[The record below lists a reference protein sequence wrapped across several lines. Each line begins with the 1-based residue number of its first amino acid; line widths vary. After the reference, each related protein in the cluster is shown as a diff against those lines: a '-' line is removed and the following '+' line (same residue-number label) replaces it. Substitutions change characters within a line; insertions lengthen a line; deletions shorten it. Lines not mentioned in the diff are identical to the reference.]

1 MRGDVRGLL
10 TAACLAALSSFLV
23 PSAASAAF
31 SVSGFSATTVKADD
45 SIYTQAGGVPD
56 RGITTTTFSG
66 NPLAGEVIRNLRVD
80 VPPGVITSIA
90 SVPTCDNAIAATVPD
105 RLADRGDHALRERR
119 RQPAV
124 HRRAAPAL
132 QHDAAAGPDL
142 RVRLLA
148 PDEHAR
154 EDPGRGP
161 LERGLRDVLRAQ
173 RHPRAGRRQSDH
185 PVDHADVLR
194 QPGRPRRRRDER
206 AVRAPPDVLRPAVHD
221 QVTAQA
227 WNGAVATATD
237 TTPTGATGCDQVP
250 FSPSLS
256 VTPSTTQRDSPAGAD
271 VTVNLPDVPDPAQ
284 IGQSHVRDTAVTLP
298 EGMTINPSVANGLQ
312 TCSDAQ
318 FGKGTT
324 NPVACPDAAK
334 VGTSKIVSA
343 AVPLPLTGSVW
354 LGEPQPGNQYR
365 LFLQA
370 TGAGVDTRLIGSV
383 TADPQTGRLTTTFAD
398 TPQTPFTEFTISMTA
413 GPRAV
418 FATPLACGP
427 GQSTSTLTPW
437 SGQANGTPS
446 ATTAPFD
453 SDGAGGACSGTPFA
467 PGFAASTSSTLA
479 AGDTSFTAGVTRPD
493 GQQFLSRL
501 SVTQPTGLV
510 GRIPLVPQCS
520 DAAASAGTC
529 GDASRVGTASVLAGA
544 GSDPFP
550 LSGPAYL
557 TGPYKGAPFG
567 LAMVIRAIAGPYDLG
582 TVIVRAGITIN
593 PLTAAI
599 TVDSD
604 ALPTILGGI
613 PLRLR
618 EVKVTVDRQGFLING
633 TACGPQTASGS
644 STSTTGASSA
654 ASATVQVTAC
664 DRLAFTPTIS
674 AITGGRPTRKRGA
687 SLFVTVAQ
695 PAGQVNIRQVSVQLP
710 KGYSARGTTVSQA
723 CLRTTFDADPSKCP
737 AASRVGTANAATPTL
752 PFQLPGTAYLVARN
766 AALPTLEVLL
776 SKDLV
781 NLHLSSLIA
790 FDKRYIST
798 FQNLPD
804 VPVTTFQLDQ
814 PQGPSSSLAWQGSDI
829 CSRPLSMP
837 TTFVGWDGR
846 KLSRTARLTAVNCP
860 VKIRAVRGLRGGRA
874 RVTLRIPSAGKLTLS
889 GKGLRTTVRTFTK
902 AASAATVTVLRSSPS
917 VRSATVR
924 ARFVPTAAKKA
935 QASSPVPLT
944 PSVSTATVLF
954 PAAAAPRPVFTG

>member
-10 TAACLAALSSFLV
+10 MATGLAVLASFLV

-31 SVSGFSATTVKADD
+31 SIGGFSATTVKADG

-66 NPLAGEVIRNLRVD
+66 NPLAGEVVRNLRVD

-90 SVPTCDNAIAATVPD
+90 SVPTCDSAIAATCPTASRIGETTLFVSDGVNPPFTVGPLPLYNMTPPPD
-105 RLADRGDHALRERR
+105 RISEFAFSLPTNPRVEILGGVRWSEDYGTYFELNDIPAPGGGNPIILSTTLTFYGNPADHVVGGTN
-119 RQPAV
+119 
-124 HRRAAPAL
+124 APF
-132 QHDAAAGPDL
+132 
-142 RVRLLA
+142 VRL
-148 PDEHAR
+148 PTYC
-154 EDPGRGP
+154 GP
-161 LERGLRDVLRAQ
+161 
-173 RHPRAGRRQSDH
+173 PYTTK
-185 PVDHADVLR
+185 
-194 QPGRPRRRRDER
+194 
-206 AVRAPPDVLRPAVHD
+206 
-221 QVTAQA
+221 VTAEA

-237 TTPTGATGCDQVP
+237 TTPSGATGCDQVP

-256 VTPSTTQRDSPAGAD
+256 VTPSTTQRDSSAGANI
-271 VTVNLPDVPDPAQ
+271 TLNLPDVSDPAQ

-298 EGMTINPSVANGLQ
+298 DGMTINPSVANGLQ
-312 TCSDAQ
+312 TCTDAQ

-324 NPVACPDAAK
+324 NPVACPGAAK
-334 VGTSKIVSA
+334 VGTSRIVSA

-370 TGAGVDTRLIGSV
+370 TGAGVDTRLIGSA

-427 GQSTSTLTPW
+427 GQGTSTLTPW

-453 SDGAGGACSGTPFA
+453 ADGAGGACAGTPFA

-501 SVTQPTGLV
+501 SVTQPAGLV

-567 LAMVIRAIAGPYDLG
+567 LAMVIRALAGPYDLG

-633 TACGPQTASGS
+633 TACGPQTAGGS
-644 STSTTGASSA
+644 STSTTGTTSA
-654 ASATVQVTAC
+654 ATATVQVTAC
-664 DRLAFTPTIS
+664 DRLSFTPTIS
-674 AITGGRPTRKRGA
+674 ATTGGRPTSKRGA

-710 KGYSARGTTVSQA
+710 KGYSARGTTVQQA

-814 PQGPSSSLAWQGSDI
+814 PQGPSSSLAWTGADI

-889 GKGLRTTVRTFTK
+889 GKGLRTTVRTFSK

-935 QASSPVPLT
+935 QTSSPVPLT
-944 PSVSTATVLF
+944 PSVSTGTVLF
-954 PAAAAPRPVFTG
+954 PPGTAPRPVFTG